1 MKHDLLCGSQIGAL
15 VFMAKDE
22 AVLRV
27 CVQVELTLEDG
38 AASLLILGL
47 CSLSHFKVL
56 HVFVAILIRV

>member
-1 MKHDLLCGSQIGAL
+1 
-15 VFMAKDE
+15 MAKDE

-38 AASLLILGL
+38 AASLLVLGL

-56 HVFVAILIRV
+56 HVFVAILVRV